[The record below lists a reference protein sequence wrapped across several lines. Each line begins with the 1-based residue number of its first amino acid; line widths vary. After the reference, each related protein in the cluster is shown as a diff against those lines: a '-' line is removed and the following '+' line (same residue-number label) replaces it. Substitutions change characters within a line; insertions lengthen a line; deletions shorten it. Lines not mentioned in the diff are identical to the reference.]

1 MEEKTS
7 EKISLKGMV
16 SIAFLKKERFTGSKK
31 PMRYFLQKEE
41 EQLKATVYPG
51 PYCIEATPE
60 EQMES
65 AYFAFSKEGLEEAV
79 DWLNRMYEEK
89 YAC

>member
-1 MEEKTS
+1 M

-16 SIAFLKKERFTGSKK
+16 SIPFLKKERFTGSKK

-41 EQLKATVYPG
+41 DQLKVTVYPG

-60 EQMES
+60 EVMEHE
-65 AYFAFSKEGLEEAV
+65 YFEFSEKGLEDAV
-79 DWLNRMYEEK
+79 EWLNKMYQEK
-89 YAC
+89 FIV